1 MRAALVPYC
10 SACAASIEQGLPAV
24 QPPLGH
30 RCVASDTACAVGDD
44 WAGGMQGQHYPSQ
57 GKALE
62 ALKAAIAAAKA
73 APAST
78 WEGEPLYPSCLA
90 AALPPAAS
98 PSSAAAASAS
108 SSSRSSKR
116 RAGAAPPPAAAAD
129 PFADAAAGGIAQRLP
144 HLCQFPAGA
153 PAGALIA
160 HLDAAGAP
168 RSYGMHWPCGTG
180 TKVDA
185 ALAEIERVRQKGE
198 KVIIFSDCRPVLE
211 VRARTRPRVRS

>member
-108 SSSRSSKR
+108 SSSPSSEPGGGFSPLWHRRSAHCQVSQLPCISCTSC
-116 RAGAAPPPAAAAD
+116 AVVYNSLAVGFGA
-129 PFADAAAGGIAQRLP
+129 
-144 HLCQFPAGA
+144 
-153 PAGALIA
+153 
-160 HLDAAGAP
+160 
-168 RSYGMHWPCGTG
+168 
-180 TKVDA
+180 
-185 ALAEIERVRQKGE
+185 RV
-198 KVIIFSDCRPVLE
+198 
-211 VRARTRPRVRS
+211 